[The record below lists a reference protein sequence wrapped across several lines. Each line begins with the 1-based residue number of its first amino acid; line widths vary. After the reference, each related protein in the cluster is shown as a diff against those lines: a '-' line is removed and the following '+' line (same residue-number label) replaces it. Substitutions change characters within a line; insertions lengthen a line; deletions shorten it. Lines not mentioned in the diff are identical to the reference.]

1 MKKTILFTLFLII
14 TSLSFSQ
21 MKDTRQK
28 FRIGFDGDK
37 IDYRQILLTID
48 KNTSDD
54 VDWGYDGEMYQVFED
69 DMFWVIKDKKYVI
82 QATNE
87 IHVDKEIPLGIIS
100 SGGEIAIKVDA
111 LENPCE
117 TMLVLLKDK
126 ELNKVY
132 EIQNETYKITLP
144 AGEYTNRFAITFKEC
159 KKEIEEIVEPSFIV
173 QDLNIYYDGLN
184 SKIVLNNPNE
194 VSLASV
200 NMYNSIGQHIKSW
213 ESNTNANYIDI
224 PVNVKPGIYFLQ
236 SISEQGK
243 STKKIMVH

>member
-1 MKKTILFTLFLII
+1 MKKAVLFTLAIII
-14 TSLSFSQ
+14 TTLSFSQ

-48 KNTSDD
+48 ENTTDD

-82 QATNE
+82 QATNQ

-117 TMLVLLKDK
+117 TMVVYLKDK
-126 ELNKVY
+126 ELNEVY

-159 KKEIEEIVEPSFIV
+159 KKEIEEPIFVIK
-173 QDLNIYYDGLN
+173 DLDIHYDGLN
-184 SKIVLNNPNE
+184 SRIILNNPNE
-194 VSLASV
+194 VTLASV
-200 NMYNSIGQHIKSW
+200 NLYNSIGQHIKSW
-213 ESNTNANYIDI
+213 DSNSHANYIDI
-224 PVNVKPGIYFLQ
+224 PVNVKPGVYFLQ
-236 SISEQGK
+236 SITDIGK
-243 STKKIMVH
+243 STKKIVVN

>member
-1 MKKTILFTLFLII
+1 MKKAVLFTLAIII

-48 KNTSDD
+48 KNATDD

-82 QATNE
+82 QATNL
-87 IHVDKEIPLGIIS
+87 IHIDKEIPLGIIS

-117 TMLVLLKDK
+117 TMVVYLKDK
-126 ELNKVY
+126 ELNEVY

-144 AGEYTNRFAITFKEC
+144 AGEYTNRFAITFKEY
-159 KKEIEEIVEPSFIV
+159 KKEIEQPIFVIK
-173 QDLNIYYDGLN
+173 DLDIYYDGLN
-184 SKIVLNNPNE
+184 SRIILNNPNE
-194 VSLASV
+194 VTLASV

-213 ESNTNANYIDI
+213 DNNSHANYIDI
-224 PVNVKPGIYFLQ
+224 PVNVKPGVYFLQ
-236 SISEQGK
+236 SITDIGK
-243 STKKIMVH
+243 STKKIVVN